1 MSTGVSGK
9 YALRS
14 LLRHPRRTLL
24 SVIGAGVGCGMGI
37 MASSWIGG
45 AGDMQTRAASES
57 GVGHLRVVPAQW
69 PATRE
74 QSLRLVDPDSTL
86 AAVQRLPGLRA
97 SAARARAN
105 GLLAFGNRLCG
116 VEIAGVDPASEQ
128 ASNRIVNRSRIEGRY
143 LAAGDTGK
151 TVIGKGVAKR
161 LDVELDDDLYVTIS
175 GRDAITSVMLNI
187 VGIIETGSDDLDA
200 GICHVL
206 LQDMEQATGYAGP
219 GEIALLLDNHKL
231 MDETSRRLAATL
243 PAGNTVITWKEVSPE
258 LAANVE
264 GDTAFTHILVTII
277 LIVVS
282 LGIAGAQLTAVL
294 ERRREFAVLAAVG
307 MKGRQL
313 VTLLLFEAVV
323 IGIGGAV
330 VAALIGGSVAYWL
343 ATTGVDIS
351 KFMAGETAIGGV
363 LLDPVMYGSFGT
375 WIVWY
380 ALTVSLT
387 ATSLATIYP
396 AWFATRTN
404 PADALRVG

>member
-1 MSTGVSGK
+1 M
-9 YALRS
+9 
-14 LLRHPRRTLL
+14 
-24 SVIGAGVGCGMGI
+24 
-37 MASSWIGG
+37 
-45 AGDMQTRAASES
+45 
-57 GVGHLRVVPAQW
+57 
-69 PATRE
+69 
-74 QSLRLVDPDSTL
+74 
-86 AAVQRLPGLRA
+86 QRLPGLRA